1 MLELSIHQPI
11 FIGFKADSSLR
22 QRLETLS
29 DSDRQYASVEDSA
42 FLQICR
48 LGEDTYVGKIVRDTL
63 TTDRVDDIR
72 RNIVSIIQRLDGNVR
87 TPSSLKIF
95 ACTEVE
101 ADALLTA
108 SQLGSPRTIPD
119 VPTPRPAVR

>member
-1 MLELSIHQPI
+1 MHQPI

-29 DSDRQYASVEDSA
+29 DSEKQYAAVDDTG
-42 FLQICR
+42 FLRICR
-48 LGEDTYVGKIVRDTL
+48 CGEDTYVGKVVRDTL

-87 TPSSLKIF
+87 TPGSLKIF
-95 ACTEVE
+95 ACTEAE
-101 ADALLTA
+101 ADSLLN
-108 SQLGSPRTIPD
+108 SNPLGSPRTNSDLP
-119 VPTPRPAVR
+119 VSR

>member
-1 MLELSIHQPI
+1 LLELSIHQPI

-29 DSDRQYASVEDSA
+29 DSEKQYASVDDSA

-48 LGEDTYVGKIVRDTL
+48 IGEDTYVGKIIRDTL

-87 TPSSLKIF
+87 TPTSLKIF

-101 ADALLTA
+101 ADALLTTN
-108 SQLGSPRTIPD
+108 QLGSPRTDRDLP
-119 VPTPRPAVR
+119 VTRPAAR